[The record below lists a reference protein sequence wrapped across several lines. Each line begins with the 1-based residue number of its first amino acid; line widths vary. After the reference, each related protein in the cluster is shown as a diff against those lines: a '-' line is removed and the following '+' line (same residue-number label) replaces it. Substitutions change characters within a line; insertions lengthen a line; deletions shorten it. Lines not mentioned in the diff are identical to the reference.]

1 MINDVMTAERIG
13 IKKKCGFWGIN
24 GNYFFDKFECLKY
37 ASSIKSYDIKFH
49 YYDSVYTA
57 LDWSKEPTESLESLY
72 KDRAQQIRDEY
83 DYLILSFS
91 GGADSN
97 NILRTFIDNNIKLD
111 EVYCEYPIETLEK
124 LKPHFIPNT
133 EDPQLL
139 EFEWFT
145 AAQPLLKK
153 LSISNPE
160 IKITIDSGTEETIQI
175 VKSEE
180 LHKYKRGG
188 VINPKILYH
197 GYNLYKVA
205 KERTKH
211 GRVACINGSDK
222 PSIFYNDLKK
232 QFFVVYPDFL
242 NMHSNF
248 SNNIFSEYEYQ
259 ISMEN
264 FYITCTYPKLNQ
276 KMAFVL
282 KNNLIELIQHDTINN
297 TNYNSLLWN
306 NESDYSNKLNNIHIY
321 NTHKDFFKKILYKT
335 FDSTIWQAG
344 KANNMGF
351 YWSACNWF
359 FDRSITDDRTRDFYD
374 KQIVELVHGI
384 DHNLL
389 SYKNGKPS
397 KLKTYHSES
406 IAF

>member
-1 MINDVMTAERIG
+1 
-13 IKKKCGFWGIN
+13 
-24 GNYFFDKFECLKY
+24 
-37 ASSIKSYDIKFH
+37 
-49 YYDSVYTA
+49 
-57 LDWSKEPTESLESLY
+57 
-72 KDRAQQIRDEY
+72 
-83 DYLILSFS
+83 
-91 GGADSN
+91 
-97 NILRTFIDNNIKLD
+97 
-111 EVYCEYPIETLEK
+111 
-124 LKPHFIPNT
+124 
-133 EDPQLL
+133 
-139 EFEWFT
+139 
-145 AAQPLLKK
+145 
-153 LSISNPE
+153 
-160 IKITIDSGTEETIQI
+160 
-175 VKSEE
+175 
-180 LHKYKRGG
+180 
-188 VINPKILYH
+188 
-197 GYNLYKVA
+197 LYKVA